1 MNKWMIW
8 KAMALLYASLLAK
21 LAISE
26 ISLFLSSFT
35 NTRMLFRVLNWI
47 FANKFKSKQHY
58 LTHTIRE
65 GAKKHT
71 QNSLF
76 KGHTIT
82 EDSLGRVSS
91 IPLLLLRM
99 IFPKT
104 TAKWLHCLETQ
115 FFSMFQEFISENTE
129 LINDYFPGPYNNLKK
144 DWGVRSC

>member
-1 MNKWMIW
+1 MIW

-26 ISLFLSSFT
+26 ISLFLSCFL
-35 NTRMLFRVLNWI
+35 NTQMLFRALNWI
-47 FANKFKSKQHY
+47 FANKFKSKDY

-82 EDSLGRVSS
+82 EGSLGRVSS
-91 IPLLLLRM
+91 IPLLLLWM

-115 FFSMFQEFISENTE
+115 FFSMFREFVSENTE
-129 LINDYFPGPYNNLKK
+129 LVNDYFPGPH
-144 DWGVRSC
+144 

>member
-1 MNKWMIW
+1 
-8 KAMALLYASLLAK
+8 MALLYASLLAK

-26 ISLFLSSFT
+26 ISLFLSRFM
-35 NTRMLFRVLNWI
+35 NTQMLFRALNCI
-47 FANKFKSKQHY
+47 FANKFKSKHY

-91 IPLLLLRM
+91 IPLLLRM

-104 TAKWLHCLETQ
+104 TAK
-115 FFSMFQEFISENTE
+115 
-129 LINDYFPGPYNNLKK
+129 
-144 DWGVRSC
+144 